1 MRFHIECMD
10 GRERMQCISVNTRRR
25 AHHIASALR
34 LDRHAN
40 SYRCISTTTDARQEL
55 VDVIPRRSQRKFIEF
70 GVTQLLNLLG
80 RAVYVAPRIG
90 GPRHHP
96 LGFS

>member
-1 MRFHIECMD
+1 MHVSEYAT
-10 GRERMQCISVNTRRR
+10 TRGE
-25 AHHIASALR
+25 HHIASAFR

-40 SYRCISTTTDARQEL
+40 SYRCIIATTDARQEL

-70 GVTQLLNLLG
+70 WVTQLLNLLG
-80 RAVYVAPRIG
+80 RAVYVPPRIG

-96 LGFS
+96 LCFS